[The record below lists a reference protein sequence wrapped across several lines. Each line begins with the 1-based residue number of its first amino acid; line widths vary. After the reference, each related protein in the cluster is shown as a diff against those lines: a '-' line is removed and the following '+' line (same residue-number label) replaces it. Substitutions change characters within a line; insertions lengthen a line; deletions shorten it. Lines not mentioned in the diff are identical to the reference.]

1 MKLIMLNIKSF
12 FESLEGAFADN
23 TIRAYKSDY
32 AHFAQWCQQNQIE
45 PLAITGETFAE
56 YVLAMGKNLS
66 TATIR
71 RRIASLSSIFKLL
84 EKPDPTKSK
93 DVVLTLK
100 RLHRKLGSSQKQ
112 ATPLTQNILEK
123 LNEACSDDIVG
134 IRNKV
139 LLQLGYETMRRRSE
153 ICAFKFEDVQSMHN
167 GHHAIILRRS
177 KTDQFGE
184 GKLLPISES
193 LYGLI
198 EEWRKTINQDHG
210 YILRGFTSDH
220 QVTSS
225 LSPASINK
233 ILKHLQSKSNLDEID
248 ALSGHSFRVG
258 AALDLL
264 EKGMP
269 LERIMLLGGWKSES
283 TAMRY
288 LRNWQETQ
296 WAYYQMK

>member
-1 MKLIMLNIKSF
+1 MLISF
-12 FESLEGAFADN
+12 FKSLDGAFADN

-32 AHFAQWCQQNQIE
+32 AHFAQWCQQNQLE
-45 PLAITGETFAE
+45 PLSINGETFAE
-56 YVLAMGKNLS
+56 YVLAMGENLS

-100 RLHRKLGSSQKQ
+100 RLHRKLGRAQKQ
-112 ATPLTQNILEK
+112 ATPLTYDILEK
-123 LNEACSDDIVG
+123 LKEGCPDDIVG
-134 IRNKV
+134 MRNKV

-153 ICAFKFEDVQSMHN
+153 ICSFKFDDVQSMHN
-167 GHHAIILRRS
+167 GQHAIILRRS

-193 LYGLI
+193 LHGLI
-198 EEWRKTINQDHG
+198 QEWKSKIHQDQG
-210 YILRGFTSDH
+210 YILRGFTRDH

-233 ILKHLQSKSNLDEID
+233 ILKLLQSKSKLSHINE
-248 ALSGHSFRVG
+248 LSGHSFRVG

-264 EKGMP
+264 KKGMP
-269 LERIMLLGGWKSES
+269 LERIMLRGGWKSES

-288 LRNWQETQ
+288 LRNWTEMQLP
-296 WAYYQMK
+296 Y

>member
-1 MKLIMLNIKSF
+1 MLGVF
-12 FESLEGAFADN
+12 FKSLEGAFADN

-32 AHFAQWCQQNQIE
+32 AHFAQWCQQNQQE
-45 PLAITGETFAE
+45 PLSISGEIFAE
-56 YVLAMGKNLS
+56 YVLVMGEHLS

-100 RLHRKLGSSQKQ
+100 RLHRKLGRAQKQ
-112 ATPLTQNILEK
+112 ATPLTHDILEK
-123 LNEACSDDIVG
+123 LKEACSDDIVG

-139 LLQLGYETMRRRSE
+139 LLHLGYETMRRRSE
-153 ICAFKFEDVQSMHN
+153 ICAFKFDDVQSMHN
-167 GHHAIILRRS
+167 GHHAILLRRS

-193 LYGLI
+193 LYKLI
-198 EEWRKTINQDHG
+198 EEWRHTINQDHG
-210 YILRGFTSDH
+210 YILRGFTLDH
-220 QVTSS
+220 RVTNS

-233 ILKHLQSKSNLDEID
+233 ILKRLQSKSKLDQID
-248 ALSGHSFRVG
+248 TLSGHSFRVG

-269 LERIMLLGGWKSES
+269 LERIMLRGGWKSES

-288 LRNWQETQ
+288 LRNWQEANTI
-296 WAYYQMK
+296 YFFEKPSRSKL

>member
-1 MKLIMLNIKSF
+1 MELIILCIKSF
-12 FESLEGAFADN
+12 FKSPEGAFADN

-32 AHFAQWCQQNQIE
+32 AHFAQWCQQNELE
-45 PLAITGETFAE
+45 PLAMTGEAFAK

-71 RRIASLSSIFKLL
+71 RRIASISSIFKLL

-100 RLHRKLGSSQKQ
+100 KLHRKLGRAQEQ
-112 ATPLTQNILEK
+112 ATPLTNDILEK
-123 LNEACSDDIVG
+123 LKEACSDDIVG
-134 IRNKV
+134 LRNKV

-153 ICAFKFEDVQSMHN
+153 ISAFKFEDVQSMHN
-167 GHHAIILRRS
+167 GHHAILLRRS

-184 GKLLPISES
+184 GKLLPISER
-193 LYGLI
+193 LYELI
-198 EEWRKTINQDHG
+198 REWSQRIQQDHG
-210 YILRGFTSDH
+210 YILRGFTRDH

-233 ILKHLQSKSNLDEID
+233 LLKRLQSKSKLDQID
-248 ALSGHSFRVG
+248 ELTGHSFRVG

-269 LERIMLLGGWKSES
+269 LERIMLHGGWKSES

-288 LRNWQETQ
+288 LRNWQE
-296 WAYYQMK
+296 KDLIF